1 MSGYSFDYCFP
12 GDEFG
17 YKLTVLVGTERLTG
31 MKFATAVPTKG
42 SSGKFAVD
50 KALEFLA
57 EVGDMDGQVIIKN
70 DQEPS
75 IQYFLKDMVE
85 SRVSGRTHLEESPVK
100 SSGSNGVVE
109 RGIQGVEGHVRA
121 LFLALQGRLGRK
133 IDAREKIVNFIPE
146 YASYLMNRLEV
157 GKDGKVAY
165 DRAKGKKPTVLGVE
179 FGEKLLYKVKPTAK
193 LEKINSR
200 WEFGIFVGVRRRSGE
215 VWVAVKGKV
224 LSARSVRRI
233 PVEHRWGEDCL
244 SWVDRV
250 PWNRY
255 KEALDADGDVPEDLI
270 VDARPLGLGE
280 SSQIVFIETK
290 SKVPREFYIKKEDL

>member
-1 MSGYSFDYCFP
+1 MSLYVCLIGIVPACVKAKGKDLDHRGAVDKEMKLSEYCFDYCFP

-75 IQYFLKDMVE
+75 IQYFIKDMVE

-109 RGIQGVEGHVRA
+109 RGVQGVECES
-121 LFLALQGRLGRK
+121 FILG
-133 IDAREKIVNFIPE
+133 
-146 YASYLMNRLEV
+146 L
-157 GKDGKVAY
+157 
-165 DRAKGKKPTVLGVE
+165 T
-179 FGEKLLYKVKPTAK
+179 
-193 LEKINSR
+193 
-200 WEFGIFVGVRRRSGE
+200 GE
-215 VWVAVKGKV
+215 VRKEN
-224 LSARSVRRI
+224 RC
-233 PVEHRWGEDCL
+233 EGEDC
-244 SWVDRV
+244 
-250 PWNRY
+250 
-255 KEALDADGDVPEDLI
+255 
-270 VDARPLGLGE
+270 
-280 SSQIVFIETK
+280 
-290 SKVPREFYIKKEDL
+290 EFHF

>member
-1 MSGYSFDYCFP
+1 MKASPQNQRVVSPKPGKLVEVDGRIMGVDAVGEMVEVGGKVIEVCEVEDEVPLEDAGATGVLGAAGFEAGRVNASEGGNFVRAMVDPRLPTEEEVANHELTHLPYRNWCPACVKAKGKDLDHRGAVDKERKLSEYCFDYCFP

-75 IQYFLKDMVE
+75 IQYFIKDMVE

-133 IDAREKIVNFIPE
+133 IDAR
-146 YASYLMNRLEV
+146 
-157 GKDGKVAY
+157 
-165 DRAKGKKPTVLGVE
+165 
-179 FGEKLLYKVKPTAK
+179 
-193 LEKINSR
+193 
-200 WEFGIFVGVRRRSGE
+200 
-215 VWVAVKGKV
+215 
-224 LSARSVRRI
+224 
-233 PVEHRWGEDCL
+233 
-244 SWVDRV
+244 
-250 PWNRY
+250 
-255 KEALDADGDVPEDLI
+255 
-270 VDARPLGLGE
+270 
-280 SSQIVFIETK
+280 
-290 SKVPREFYIKKEDL
+290 